1 MGDVIKMQVFLVG
14 DPKLKGKMDFEG
26 FMKGYTKF
34 FGTKEQPKLPSRSV
48 FQVAALA
55 NPVWLVEIEV
65 TAIRKER

>member
-1 MGDVIKMQVFLVG
+1 
-14 DPKLKGKMDFEG
+14 MDFEG

-48 FQVAALA
+48 FQVVALA